1 MTKPD
6 KSKRRGG
13 KADAGLDGEAS
24 RRVRMLAAGAIP
36 KHRKGKTR
44 GVASTRWPI
53 YEAQVGPIV
62 CCLAMRNTCGLA
74 NLIWSHICVKCAKRL
89 WRRP

>member
-36 KHRKGKTR
+36 NIARERPEVLRALVGQFMKHRSVR
-44 GVASTRWPI
+44 
-53 YEAQVGPIV
+53 
-62 CCLAMRNTCGLA
+62 
-74 NLIWSHICVKCAKRL
+74 
-89 WRRP
+89 